1 MHNTD
6 ADTLGFNLVGPTP
19 PNTNAAQPESP
30 EQRIARTAI
39 EVALLFKEQEIHLR
53 DIQLNEDGTLKGEVS
68 GFSNVCAREFEGVR
82 FGQTLSFRYPHIQ
95 HSTRKAT

>member
-6 ADTLGFNLVGPTP
+6 ADTLGFDLVGPTP
-19 PNTNAAQPESP
+19 PNTNTAPTESP

-39 EVALLFKEQEIHLR
+39 EVALLFKGQEVHLR

-82 FGQTLSFRYPHIQ
+82 FGQSLSFRYPHIQ
-95 HSTRKAT
+95 HSTRKDT